1 MNYKQMPQSTMH
13 VVVKTAAND
22 AQAVAAVRQVLK
34 QADPELPLF
43 DVKIHAGARDEL
55 GARP

>member
-1 MNYKQMPQSTMH
+1 MH

-22 AQAVAAVRQVLK
+22 TQAVAAVRQALR

-43 DVKIHAGARDEL
+43 DVKSHAGAGDGL
-55 GARP
+55 GAATARRRW